1 MSQTLAC
8 LSRPEPK
15 NHEEE
20 VLLHPLLD
28 LMWRRGWVNEDAH
41 LRVELAWNGR
51 RVDVATCTK
60 TGITS
65 AYELKLGSFQ
75 RVLEQAMY
83 NRLSFDKSWIVVAGM
98 PNPSSLLQAVENGIG
113 IIIWD
118 GSTMRVAA
126 VAGRQPSNPRIK
138 ARLRMAFNRGRR

>member
-1 MSQTLAC
+1 MSQSLAWAP
-8 LSRPEPK
+8 RPEPK
-15 NHEEE
+15 NLEEE

-28 LMWRRGWVNEDAH
+28 LMWRRGWLNADSH

-51 RVDVATCTK
+51 RIDVATCTK

-83 NRLSFDKSWIVVAGM
+83 NRLSFDKSWIVVAGT
-98 PNPSSLLQAVENGIG
+98 PNPSSSLQAIENGIG

-126 VAGRQPSNPRIK
+126 PARRQASNPRIK
-138 ARLRMAFNRGRR
+138 ARLRMAFNRGGK